1 MLLQEAFDK
10 RIRELHRS
18 PKTAKA
24 YWKWIREFCHF
35 YRDENGRSVSPRTL
49 HNKEVEA
56 WLSHLANNRKVGE
69 SAHSQAFY
77 AMVFLYTE
85 VLRKP
90 LTGIR
95 SDRPKPPKTVPV
107 VLSVLEVQS
116 ILAELHGPYLL
127 MARLM
132 YGCGLRRSEVLSLRV
147 KDLDFAN
154 RMILI
159 WNSKHK
165 QSRTVRMPESIVAD
179 LQKQIDESL
188 SWQKYDAGQG
198 MGGVM
203 KRGLNSRGEMKPT
216 FDPIWYWVFCSG
228 RISRDPESKCLARF
242 HMDDSHL
249 GQQVTDAV
257 KRAGV
262 LKNATCHTFRHSYA
276 THLLM
281 SGVNIRQIQ
290 RALGHQD
297 VSTTMIYTH
306 VSLIADQNVR
316 SPLDSFP
323 SLMSQPRSVL
333 TSPLS
338 EAC

>member
-1 MLLQEAFDK
+1 MLLREAFDK
-10 RIRELHRS
+10 RMRELHRS

-35 YRDENGRSVSPRTL
+35 YGDENGKPVSPRTL
-49 HNKEVEA
+49 HNQEVEA

-77 AMVFLYTE
+77 AMVFLYSE
-85 VLRKP
+85 VLQNP

-95 SDRPKPPKTVPV
+95 SDRPKPPQTIPV
-107 VLSVLEVQS
+107 VMSVMEVQRV
-116 ILAELHGPYLL
+116 LAELHGPYLL

-132 YGCGLRRSEVLSLRV
+132 YGCGLRRSEVLALRI
-147 KDLDFAN
+147 KDLDFDN
-154 RMILI
+154 RMIFV

-179 LQKQIDESL
+179 LQKQIEESL
-188 SWQKYDAGQG
+188 DWQKYDVQQG
-198 MGGVM
+198 FGGVM
-203 KRGLNSRGEMKPT
+203 RRGLDSRGQRKPT
-216 FDPIWYWVFCSG
+216 LDRIWYWVFCSG
-228 RISRDPESKCLARF
+228 KLSRDPESKCIARY
-242 HMDDSHL
+242 HLDDSHL
-249 GQQVTDAV
+249 GSQVTQAV

-262 LKNATCHTFRHSYA
+262 MKRATCHTFRHSYA

-281 SGVNIRQIQ
+281 NGVNIRQIQ

-306 VSLIADQNVR
+306 VSLIADKNVM
-316 SPLDSFP
+316 SPLDQLSIP
-323 SLMSQPRSVL
+323 SSRSVANVY
-333 TSPLS
+333 S